1 MTKSYDALVIGSGPN
16 GLAAAITMAQN
27 GKSVLVYEAEAEI
40 GGGARSAELTLP
52 GFIHDVCSAVYPL
65 AAGSPFLR
73 TLPLTE
79 HGLEWIQ
86 PPAALAH
93 PFDDGTAVILERL
106 VSATA
111 SHLGPDATSYQEFMS
126 PLVADWNLLEV
137 DILGPIRLPRHPWS
151 VARFGFHALQSAR
164 GLAVRHFRGERA
176 RGLFAGFRSSSG
188 VQRPSGW
195 YWELPHTLLDGPFL
209 EAGRKN

>member
-93 PFDDGTAVILERL
+93 PSMTER
-106 VSATA
+106 
-111 SHLGPDATSYQEFMS
+111 Q
-126 PLVADWNLLEV
+126 
-137 DILGPIRLPRHPWS
+137 
-151 VARFGFHALQSAR
+151 
-164 GLAVRHFRGERA
+164 
-176 RGLFAGFRSSSG
+176 
-188 VQRPSGW
+188 
-195 YWELPHTLLDGPFL
+195 
-209 EAGRKN
+209 